1 MAKTATQYRTTVP
14 VGDMFDKPNGG
25 LIRQILFGEGF
36 LCDLTTAR
44 DGWVFGVASRGRLCW
59 LYQAGEPVGV
69 GRTKRAG
76 WARWGACLSQSRG
89 ENPARG
95 SAAVSGKDLRF

>member
-25 LIRQILFGEGF
+25 LVRQILFGEGF

-44 DGWVFGVASRGRLCW
+44 DGWVLGSRAEDGYAGYIRQESLSAWVEPNAQVGSAGRMFIASRR
-59 LYQAGEPVGV
+59 
-69 GRTKRAG
+69 
-76 WARWGACLSQSRG
+76 
-89 ENPARG
+89 
-95 SAAVSGKDLRF
+95 